1 MSNPNY
7 DALDGWREEVGIKN
21 SKGEV
26 KHYAGGCEYDP
37 MVEAIREYEREQA
50 ELARRAQDSAKN
62 TPKDLDQGR

>member
-7 DALDGWREEVGIKN
+7 DALDSWREEVGIKN

-37 MVEAIREYEREQA
+37 TAEAIMAYEREQA
-50 ELARRAQDSAKN
+50 RLAKEAAKN
-62 TPKDLDQGR
+62 AQKDLDQGR

>member
-1 MSNPNY
+1 MTNPNY

-37 MVEAIREYEREQA
+37 TAEAIMEYEQEQA
-50 ELARRAQDSAKN
+50 RIAKERNSARGDS
-62 TPKDLDQGR
+62 KDLDMGR

>member
-37 MVEAIREYEREQA
+37 TAEAIMAYEREQA
-50 ELARRAQDSAKN
+50 RLAKEAAKQ
-62 TPKDLDQGR
+62 PQKDLDQGR